1 MDNID
6 KTINKYIDNID
17 NDKQIMMYYQ
27 LGNIIKEKKLNI
39 RTVALYLKEKYGI
52 VIAFTDRNLNNMVKF
67 SNYTKEDLTKL
78 KKITWKNILV
88 IMKHSDDLIDIC
100 LEYKPTKQQL
110 EDYINHNKNLKKN
123 DIIELDDTLE
133 ELMNLRK

>member
-1 MDNID
+1 MDKID
-6 KTINKYIDNID
+6 YIIKKYIDKINNEKQIAMYYEIGSFIKQNKLNVKNID
-17 NDKQIMMYYQ
+17 
-27 LGNIIKEKKLNI
+27 LF
-39 RTVALYLKEKYGI
+39 LKDKYGI

-67 SNYTKEDLTKL
+67 SRYDKKQLEKL
-78 KKITWKNILV
+78 KKITWKNILL
-88 IMKHSDDLIDIC
+88 IMKNSDELIDIC

-110 EDYINHNKNLKKN
+110 EEYINHHKKLKKN